1 MDLFIA
7 PRAGIWCRSVSGWD
21 QFCAA
26 LVAQA
31 EPQTSPAEP
40 VPDLLPAREARRAP
54 LHVRLAI
61 EAGTQAC
68 RGNDVATSEV
78 MTVFASAM
86 GDHQI
91 TDYMCRTLA
100 DSSPMLSPT
109 RFHNSVHNAASGYW
123 SIGAGN
129 RLVSVAIAAPPCTFT
144 AGILEAAS
152 LAVSEPGTVLLI
164 AHDIPAPS
172 PLDAVC
178 STRQP
183 FALAFL
189 VSSQRI
195 APQWRGMRLEYRGTA
210 SPWPT
215 PEPGWLQKLA
225 MDNECARGIPLL
237 EALAGHRP
245 ATLAWPLN
253 EAAHLRLQLGPG
265 AGALPDPTSSV

>member
-1 MDLFIA
+1 MELFIA

-26 LVAQA
+26 LAAGA
-31 EPQTSPAEP
+31 EPRTRLAEP
-40 VPDLLPAREARRAP
+40 VPALLPAREARRAP

-68 RGNDVATSEV
+68 RENGVAMSDV
-78 MTVFASAM
+78 MTVFASAT

-91 TDYMCRTLA
+91 IDYMCRTLA
-100 DSSPMLSPT
+100 NPSPMLSPT

-129 RLVSVAIAAPPCTFT
+129 RLASIAIAAPACTFT
-144 AGILEAAS
+144 AGILETAS
-152 LAVSEPGTVLLI
+152 LALSEPGTVLLI
-164 AHDIPAPS
+164 THDIPAAS

-183 FALAFL
+183 FALALL
-189 VSSQRI
+189 VSSSRI
-195 APQWRGMRLEYRGTA
+195 DPKWRQLRLEYRAKA
-210 SPWPT
+210 SPWPS
-215 PEPGWLQKLA
+215 PGAGWLQELA
-225 MDNECARGIPLL
+225 SENECARAIPLL
-237 EALAGHRP
+237 QALAGQRP

-253 EAAHLRLQLGPG
+253 EAAHLHMQLGN
-265 AGALPDPTSSV
+265 